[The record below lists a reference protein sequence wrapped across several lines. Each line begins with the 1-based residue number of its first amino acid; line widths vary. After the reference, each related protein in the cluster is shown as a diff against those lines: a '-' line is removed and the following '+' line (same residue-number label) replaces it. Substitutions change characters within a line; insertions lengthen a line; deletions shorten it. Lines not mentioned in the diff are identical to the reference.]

1 MSFVDQISTLR
12 QRLPGATRTTEEE
25 ERLLQLF
32 RNRAELKKE
41 YSGLQDE
48 RHELLEKLKKQ
59 EAATQRAREQA
70 EKLEKYLGNPDVGLQ
85 SLTYFQLKGL
95 WGVCAEKLAG
105 FSGEL
110 RKQQEERERRRQMI
124 EFDQARRARL
134 AQADRRLLELQS
146 AASTLESQVRALQSK
161 HDALRG
167 FWHYFKRRALL
178 EQIGV
183 VRMQWD
189 MAATEVTD
197 ASDERA
203 RIESEPLP
211 AFPGISGEGR
221 RAVNTAVIAYAQ
233 QLVGQLSEGGL
244 AMLSKETTVKR
255 VFDVQYGSP
264 EQCQRLMALVK
275 AALRS
280 MADDKEDLVA
290 LKARIDALRAAAQ
303 YRGDADTVPLT
314 DSIGLL
320 PVPAAPVSD
329 LESTVSTGIN
339 VLVDDYWDLY
349 KALLA

>member
-1 MSFVDQISTLR
+1 MSIADQFSMLR
-12 QRLPGATRTTEEE
+12 QRLPGATRTTDEE

-41 YSGLQDE
+41 YTGLQDE

-70 EKLEKYLGNPDVGLQ
+70 EKLEKFLGKPDVGLQ

-95 WGVCAEKLAG
+95 WGVCAEKLAR
-105 FSGEL
+105 FSEEL

-124 EFDQARRARL
+124 EFDQARRTKL
-134 AQADRRLLELQS
+134 AHADRRLLELQS
-146 AASTLESQVRALQSK
+146 AASTLEGQVRALEMK
-161 HDALRG
+161 HDSLRG
-167 FWHYFKRRALL
+167 FWHYFKRRALA

-183 VRMQWD
+183 ARMQWD
-189 MAATEVTD
+189 VAATEVTD
-197 ASDERA
+197 ASDDRA
-203 RIESEPLP
+203 LVESEPAP
-211 AFPGISGEGR
+211 AFPGISGDGR

-244 AMLSKETTVKR
+244 AMLAKETTVKR
-255 VFDVQYGSP
+255 VYDVQYGSQ
-264 EQCQRLMALVK
+264 EQCLRLMSLVK
-275 AALRS
+275 AALKS
-280 MADDKEDLVA
+280 LADDKEDLVA
-290 LKARIDALRAAAQ
+290 LKARIDALRTAAT

-329 LESTVSTGIN
+329 LDSTVSTGIN

>member
-1 MSFVDQISTLR
+1 MSIADQFSALR
-12 QRLPGATRTTEEE
+12 QRLPGATRTTDEE

-41 YSGLQDE
+41 YTGLQDE
-48 RHELLEKLKKQ
+48 RHDLLEKLKKQ
-59 EAATQRAREQA
+59 EAATQRVREHS
-70 EKLEKYLGNPDVGLQ
+70 EKLERYLGNPDVGLQ
-85 SLTYFQLKGL
+85 SLAYFQLKGL
-95 WGVCAEKLAG
+95 WSVCAEKLSG
-105 FSGEL
+105 FSEEL

-124 EFDQARRARL
+124 EFDQGRGTQL
-134 AQADRRLLELQS
+134 AHADRRLLELQS
-146 AASTLESQVRALQSK
+146 AASTLEAQARALEMK
-161 HDALRG
+161 HDGLRG
-167 FWHYFKRRALL
+167 FWHYFKRRALR
-178 EQIGV
+178 EQIGM

-189 MAATEVTD
+189 VAATAVTD
-197 ASDERA
+197 ALDDRA
-203 RIESEPLP
+203 LVESEPAP

-244 AMLSKETTVKR
+244 AMLAKETTVKR
-255 VFDVQYGSP
+255 VYDVQYGSQ
-264 EQCQRLMALVK
+264 EQCLRLMSLVK
-275 AALRS
+275 AELKAL
-280 MADDKEDLVA
+280 ADDKEDLVA
-290 LKARIDALRAAAQ
+290 LKARIDALRASTV

>member
-1 MSFVDQISTLR
+1 MSIADQFSTLR
-12 QRLPGATRTTEEE
+12 QRLPGVTRTTDEE

-41 YSGLQDE
+41 YTGLQDE
-48 RHELLEKLKKQ
+48 RHDLLEKLKKQ
-59 EAATQRAREQA
+59 EGATQRMREQN

-85 SLTYFQLKGL
+85 SLAYFQLKGL
-95 WGVCAEKLAG
+95 WVVCAEKLSG
-105 FSGEL
+105 FSEEL

-124 EFDQARRARL
+124 EFDQARRTKL
-134 AQADRRLLELQS
+134 AHADRRLLDLQS
-146 AASTLESQVRALQSK
+146 AASTLEAQVRALEMK

-167 FWHYFKRRALL
+167 FWHYFRRRALV
-178 EQIGV
+178 EQIGA

-189 MAATEVTD
+189 VAATEVTD
-197 ASDERA
+197 ASDDRA
-203 RIESEPLP
+203 LVESEPAP

-244 AMLSKETTVKR
+244 ATLAKETTVKR
-255 VFDVQYGSP
+255 VYDVQYGSQ
-264 EQCQRLMALVK
+264 EQCLRLMSLVK
-275 AALRS
+275 AAFKSL
-280 MADDKEDLVA
+280 ADDKEDLVE
-290 LKARIDALRAAAQ
+290 LKARIDALRTSAQ

-320 PVPAAPVSD
+320 PAPASPVSD